1 MVFMFNFEIGLFK
14 ELFSL
19 VLRTL
24 KYIKNPARTR
34 EINSTFYIKPL
45 NILYIYLQ
53 NEIIKQLEKKY
64 INDYF
69 VVSQQFSSKIIKPD
83 TPLSLKTG
91 QTSSTACQVSTNT
104 NLYGDYRET
113 NMSVILKETLQN
125 FENIFKNRVQI
136 FQKCST
142 PIRFM
147 IYQTRDPRVFMDT
160 SVSEILQRLTPTM
173 CYKIVWYAL
182 PYSS

>member
-1 MVFMFNFEIGLFK
+1 MVFMFNFEIGPFK

-53 NEIIKQLEKKY
+53 NEIIKQLKKKN

-69 VVSQQFSSKIIKPD
+69 VVS
-83 TPLSLKTG
+83 
-91 QTSSTACQVSTNT
+91 
-104 NLYGDYRET
+104 
-113 NMSVILKETLQN
+113 
-125 FENIFKNRVQI
+125 
-136 FQKCST
+136 
-142 PIRFM
+142 
-147 IYQTRDPRVFMDT
+147 
-160 SVSEILQRLTPTM
+160 
-173 CYKIVWYAL
+173 
-182 PYSS
+182 